1 MSEIKLHPAHWSA
14 LCLLETAALSWD
26 KALGHYGRGHNET
39 ERLERAIRRA
49 IHDLRV
55 TTAILEIPESLILFP
70 KEELLKRMG
79 LRNLID
85 EGKCVKDSRISVV
98 EALKLVLPMAKGY
111 ASEHRIGSNA
121 EYVLAAEEALAALA
135 KAKE

>member
-1 MSEIKLHPAHWSA
+1 M
-14 LCLLETAALSWD
+14 
-26 KALGHYGRGHNET
+26 
-39 ERLERAIRRA
+39 RRA

-85 EGKCVKDSRISVV
+85 EEKCAPPKDERVAAIIESLRLI
-98 EALKLVLPMAKGY
+98 LPMAKGY
-111 ASEHRIGSNA
+111 ASAHRVGSNDK
-121 EYVLAAEEALAALA
+121 YIQAAEDALAALE
-135 KAKE
+135 KP